1 MPTDS
6 APRNIGSCQLL
17 TNVSSRSYLWHMSEI
32 ELIGSAEAA
41 ALLGDKSVRQFTR
54 RIERGQIVPVM
65 KLAGKRGAYLF
76 DRAAI
81 SALTPI
87 PPVGVSSTPQ

>member
-1 MPTDS
+1 MPD
-6 APRNIGSCQLL
+6 ND
-17 TNVSSRSYLWHMSEI
+17 
-32 ELIGSAEAA
+32 LIGSAEAA

-76 DRAAI
+76 DRTAI
-81 SALTPI
+81 LTLAGG
-87 PPVGVSSTPQ
+87 VG